1 VLVFKDTTKE
11 THRREIKKLEASHL
25 SVLEVISKQMK
36 ESTFK
41 YDTMEKKY
49 MSNIASLQVDLCT
62 ARSKHKL
69 EINGLEDQHSS
80 LLKEASERIHN
91 ATHQA
96 TSSTLELEASIREE
110 ILETHQE
117 TMDEMEEQITKQ
129 RHRINQDDEKITQL
143 ELALKKSPG
152 KKNGARGALSFSS
165 SSSSMEMTEMRH
177 ALKKTEQCMM
187 DLSASLNEYSLDNE
201 QEQNSVLDAAA
212 KAVGNHNVKEKIH
225 FVEKLQKDRREL
237 KLQNRHLTAEVARLQ
252 IVQAKSGFKKFRQTL
267 NGLGGSGKG
276 RSGLK
281 SGGSGKKSG
290 GSGKKSGGSGSGKK
304 SGGSGSGKKKKAS
317 LQPQGTRKSP
327 AAAAA
332 KLRSSPRLNKRFN
345 SGSPKNRPLTIV
357 TENKENSGLNSP
369 RSRLR
374 ESRLRVSQLSSPRSV
389 V

>member
-69 EINGLEDQHSS
+69 EINGLEDKHSS

-152 KKNGARGALSFSS
+152 KQNGARGALSFSS

-304 SGGSGSGKKKKAS
+304 NKAS

-327 AAAAA
+327 AAAA

>member
-1 VLVFKDTTKE
+1 VLFFKDTTKE

-304 SGGSGSGKKKKAS
+304 KKAS
-317 LQPQGTRKSP
+317 LQPQKTRKSP
-327 AAAAA
+327 AAAA

>member
-69 EINGLEDQHSS
+69 EINGLEDKHSS

-143 ELALKKSPG
+143 ELALKK
-152 KKNGARGALSFSS
+152 S

-304 SGGSGSGKKKKAS
+304 NKAS

-327 AAAAA
+327 AAAA

>member
-1 VLVFKDTTKE
+1 MLVFKDTTKE

-69 EINGLEDQHSS
+69 EINGLEEQHSS

-290 GSGKKSGGSGSGKK
+290 GSG
-304 SGGSGSGKKKKAS
+304 SGKKKKAS

-327 AAAAA
+327 AAAA

>member
-1 VLVFKDTTKE
+1 
-11 THRREIKKLEASHL
+11 
-25 SVLEVISKQMK
+25 
-36 ESTFK
+36 
-41 YDTMEKKY
+41 
-49 MSNIASLQVDLCT
+49 
-62 ARSKHKL
+62 
-69 EINGLEDQHSS
+69 
-80 LLKEASERIHN
+80 
-91 ATHQA
+91 
-96 TSSTLELEASIREE
+96 
-110 ILETHQE
+110 
-117 TMDEMEEQITKQ
+117 MDEMEEQITKQ

-143 ELALKKSPG
+143 ELDLKKSPG

-304 SGGSGSGKKKKAS
+304 KKAS
-317 LQPQGTRKSP
+317 LQPQKTRKSP
-327 AAAAA
+327 AAAA